1 MNMNP
6 VVLIG
11 TLALGTLLP
20 FLIASGS
27 CFIKFSVVFSL
38 LRNAIGLQQIPSN
51 MTINGIALILS
62 AFVMMPIVNHA
73 QTYYVEHNIH
83 FDDPRSTKEFFDVG
97 LAPYRDYLRRYSD
110 PELVRYFT
118 RLRHAQMRDDESAS
132 SLVQTTPSADEAD
145 VDVSDASVLTLLPAY
160 ALSELKSAFK
170 IGFYIFLP
178 FLVIDMVVSNV
189 LLALGMM
196 MMSPITF
203 ALPIKLILFVALDGW
218 EKVVKGL
225 VLQYM
230 NI

>member
-1 MNMNP
+1 MNFNP
-6 VVLIG
+6 VVVIA

-38 LRNAIGLQQIPSN
+38 LRNAIGLQQVPSN
-51 MTINGIALILS
+51 MTINGIALIMS

-73 QTYYVEHNIH
+73 QHYYVEHDIH
-83 FDDPRSTKEFFDVG
+83 FDDSLSTQDFFDNG
-97 LAPYRDYLRRYSD
+97 LAPYRDYLLRYSD
-110 PELVRYFT
+110 PGLVRYFS
-118 RLRHAQMRDDESAS
+118 RLRHAPLRTADDPRPTAPQVSAQEEAN
-132 SLVQTTPSADEAD
+132 VEPSDL
-145 VDVSDASVLTLLPAY
+145 SVLTLLPAY

-170 IGFYIFLP
+170 IGFYIYLP
-178 FLVIDMVVSNV
+178 FLVVDMVVSNV

-218 EKVVKGL
+218 EKIVKGL

-230 NI
+230 HL